1 MKKHFILSAFTI
13 FLSSISLGLTS
24 CNFSIAKKLKTIQV
38 NNSSQYGTIELEKY
52 EGLVNEEIKGSINAK
67 SGYKA
72 EYVLFNNEFIEIN
85 EDNTFKI
92 KIEDKENIL
101 SCNFIKVISSSF
113 GQLTFL
119 NKDNNE
125 EFYPIDD
132 IKKYSLVENLE
143 LIDLSSENTSFA
155 SNERNIIVGSN
166 NESSFI
172 KVTFSSPKYIK
183 SISLLAKNYSS
194 SSIIPTVNIN
204 YGNLVDE
211 IAITTNYVKT
221 FTLSNSHTI
230 ECNEFSISLDKNEFI
245 ELNKLSFEFGE
256 KETIDAN
263 IVSKY
268 NDKVYVL
275 VNESVDILNY
285 INFEPYNLEDKR
297 IILEC
302 DDKSLN
308 INGTVISS
316 EKEKEYSL

>member
-52 EGLVNEEIKGSINAK
+52 EGLVNEEINGSISAK
-67 SGYKA
+67 SGYKV

-172 KVTFSSPKYIK
+172 KV
-183 SISLLAKNYSS
+183 
-194 SSIIPTVNIN
+194 
-204 YGNLVDE
+204 
-211 IAITTNYVKT
+211 
-221 FTLSNSHTI
+221 
-230 ECNEFSISLDKNEFI
+230 
-245 ELNKLSFEFGE
+245 SF
-256 KETIDAN
+256 
-263 IVSKY
+263 
-268 NDKVYVL
+268 
-275 VNESVDILNY
+275 
-285 INFEPYNLEDKR
+285 
-297 IILEC
+297 
-302 DDKSLN
+302 
-308 INGTVISS
+308 
-316 EKEKEYSL
+316 